1 MAMQSD
7 FSTLFFILASAV
19 AFRRCFCSER
29 YVVGGAVWSI
39 PSYPKFYNDWSSSII
54 FFIGDSLLFD
64 FELGFYNVIQVPR
77 IDYKDCIANN
87 PIKVL
92 NTGPAIVLLTDP
104 GVLYFICNI
113 SNYCDLGQKVS
124 ITVQKQYTNLS
135 PTPSPS
141 PSPSSMPSAPPSPR
155 FQPPETAPV
164 TFGYSNSSE
173 APILGLTIA
182 SPGPNHTSNDVFNLH
197 HCQMWFFR
205 VGFGHCA
212 CLDLHGFLAK
222 VTSLAKSL
230 AVGM

>member
-1 MAMQSD
+1 MAMQCD

-64 FELGFYNVIQVPR
+64 FELGFYNIIQVPR

-173 APILGLTIA
+173 APVPGRPGITINSAVA
-182 SPGPNHTSNDVFNLH
+182 SIGMLSR
-197 HCQMWFFR
+197 WFSWFYL
-205 VGFGHCA
+205 A
-212 CLDLHGFLAK
+212 IFL
-222 VTSLAKSL
+222 VT
-230 AVGM
+230 V